1 MSTERLPTRL
11 ETVLHWDTHQPRGDL
26 LELYRKGARDQWNAD
41 TDVDWSISVDPE
53 AENTPDATIP
63 IYGSDLWARLS
74 PREVRR
80 FRRENMAWLLSQ
92 FLHGEQGALVT
103 TAQIVATTPDMDAK
117 LYGST
122 QVMDE
127 GRHVAVFERYLRD
140 KIGLQYPVDQNL
152 RQLLASI
159 LTDARWD
166 LKYLGMQVLVEGLAL
181 GAFATIEQFTA
192 EPLLRQI
199 IRLVMRDEARHV
211 AFGVL
216 SLRDHYRELSD
227 GERRDRA
234 QAALDACRIMYE
246 RFVAREVFAEMG
258 LPVERCVELALS
270 SPVMAAFRRTL
281 FSRVVPNLRRLG
293 LLLPEVRPEYE
304 RMGILAYEHGEP
316 AA

>member
-1 MSTERLPTRL
+1 MSIEFLPSHL
-11 ETVLHWDTHQPRGDL
+11 ETALHWDTFKPRSDL
-26 LELYRKGARDQWNAD
+26 YDLYRKGTRDQWNAE

-53 AENTPDATIP
+53 AENTPDMTIP
-63 IYGSDLWARLS
+63 IYGTDLWASLT

-103 TAQIVATTPDMDAK
+103 TAQIVTTTPDMDAK

-127 GRHVAVFERYLRD
+127 GRHVEVFDRYLRD

-152 RQLLASI
+152 RSLLTSI
-159 LTDARWD
+159 LTDSRWD

-181 GAFATIEQFTA
+181 GAFATIEQFTS

-234 QAALDACRIMYE
+234 QCALEACTIMHD
-246 RFVAREVFAEMG
+246 RFVAREVFIEMG
-258 LPVERCVELALS
+258 LPVERCVELTLQ
-270 SPVMAAFRRTL
+270 SPVMREFRRIL
-281 FSRVVPNLRRLG
+281 FSRVMPNLRRLG
-293 LLLPEVRPEYE
+293 LLTPEVRPHYE
-304 RMGILAYEHGEP
+304 KLGLLTFENGES